1 MAQGAPAEKLI
12 LGVPFYGR
20 TFTLKNKEKHDIGSP
35 STGSGI
41 AGPYT
46 REPGM
51 LGYNEICKE
60 LQNGKWTVVYDNEQ
74 RVPYAYN
81 GKQWVGYDDVR

>member
-1 MAQGAPAEKLI
+1 MSQGAPPEKMI
-12 LGVPFYGR
+12 LGLPFYGR
-20 TFTLKNKEKHDIGSP
+20 SFTLKSADKHDVGSP
-35 STGSGI
+35 TVGAGAKGS
-41 AGPYT
+41 YT

-51 LGYNEICKE
+51 LGYNEICEE
-60 LQNGKWTVVYDNEQ
+60 LQKGKWTVVYDDQQ